1 MNKLVSA
8 GFTVVGEYQRT
19 CSDVLCSTD
28 VGVVFAAL
36 LLPFDQKKIIA
47 ELFVKAQFIQF

>member
-1 MNKLVSA
+1 MNLLVSV

-28 VGVVFAAL
+28 LGVVFAAL
-36 LLPFDQKKIIA
+36 LLPFDQKKLSQ
-47 ELFVKAQFIQF
+47 EYL